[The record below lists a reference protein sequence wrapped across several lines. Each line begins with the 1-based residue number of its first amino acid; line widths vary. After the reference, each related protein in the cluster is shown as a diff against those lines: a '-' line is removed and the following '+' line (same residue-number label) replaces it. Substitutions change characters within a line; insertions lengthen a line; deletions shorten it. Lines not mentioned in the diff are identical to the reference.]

1 MFRNGCDRFLHLE
14 RFRQMCIHSGGQTFL
29 RIFFIRIGRHGN
41 DGNSPGIG
49 PGDRP
54 DGSPIFTFEC
64 IFNLYYHI
72 DCRTATLL
80 LQHIL
85 NKNPISSGTVLHENM
100 GDGPYEFTVL
110 DDRCT
115 AHSLDDS
122 SGQGDQVRICDFQFD
137 SPVHVVMIEMNV
149 GDLDIIVSGGA
160 VYGTQNLRRSLS
172 DLLF

>member
-14 RFRQMCIHSGGQTFL
+14 RFRQMCIPSGGQTFL
-29 RIFFIRIGRHGN
+29 RIFFIRQRIFPIPHITNPFLHLNAYLIYFTILTAGRQPYCSSIFSIKIPYPLVLSCTRTWVTAPTNLPFWMIGAAH
-41 DGNSPGIG
+41 P
-49 PGDRP
+49 
-54 DGSPIFTFEC
+54 
-64 IFNLYYHI
+64 LY
-72 DCRTATLL
+72 
-80 LQHIL
+80 
-85 NKNPISSGTVLHENM
+85 
-100 GDGPYEFTVL
+100 
-110 DDRCT
+110 
-115 AHSLDDS
+115 DS